1 MTRHYAPR
9 IIACACCD
17 QIGPIE
23 ARGLIADCYERHRY
37 RGTLDDYPTRQQL
50 IAAELATLDRGQPTL
65 RSLAA
70 RLGVST
76 RTIQRHRARQ
86 RQEQEEVAA

>member
-1 MTRHYAPR
+1 MKRYPPR
-9 IIACACCD
+9 LVACACCD
-17 QIGPIE
+17 QIGPIQ

-76 RTIQRHRARQ
+76 RTIQRHHARQ
-86 RQEQEEVAA
+86 QQEQEEVAA